1 MKDYLKKH
9 KIALIVL
16 AAALALIL
24 VSSFCASMVQSDA
37 FRVKVTDLQDEEF
50 SGKVTNKN
58 GAELT
63 LKGTVASGIL
73 FVPKTATAD
82 NKAPAVVLTHGY
94 LNNRELQLQNAI
106 ELARRGFVVLTIDR
120 GGHGNNEPTS
130 ATNAMM
136 NTSGMY
142 EAVQYLALQDYVDVA
157 KIGIS
162 GHSMGGY
169 TTAATLARDND
180 SVTTK
185 TTLVAV
191 PNPEYDE
198 SQKDNPEYKVAPYIV
213 KEETERVVVPGNHL
227 ISAGLMQGWSTFMGA
242 SRDVSVGML
251 KAMDDEFFFKGT
263 SDEEARAQGQPFG
276 SGFPDGTASICRE
289 YLHSRGAAGFVGVT
303 GYGEAKDS
311 INIENGGIYIGGTLT
326 EVAGG
331 QAAAAPFRVI
341 YEANEIHPLNH
352 FSIESAGYVTNF
364 FYTAFGTPSGH
375 EYIAEGRQTWVVK
388 ELFSTLGL
396 VGFFAM
402 ILPIVDLL
410 LSTPVFRSLR
420 KKELAEG
427 EVDSTELLPE
437 LKGVRKHVSYWFVAV
452 ATTLFSGFSIQWVNS
467 GWLSNLTDLLFTQ
480 NTYFP
485 QDTTGWVATWAV
497 VCGLFA
503 IIMTGIVWLVNHII
517 NRVQYGE
524 EYASHDEHPLAP
536 AKIEG
541 GFGAFVKTVLLGA
554 LTVAL
559 AYVVV
564 FINWA
569 IWKVDFRFWTFDVQP
584 FEVSV
589 MLPTMLRYACV
600 FFIFYAINSIFN
612 QGYRVKNL
620 PEWAT
625 ITINAVFNVFGIF
638 LATIIQYGTFR
649 TTGVLWQSDM
659 ALGYIV
665 LFPIVPVLV
674 IATVLSRR
682 LFKRTGNAWLGAV
695 INALL
700 FTIITVANT
709 AASYPYAG
717 FFA

>member
-37 FRVKVTDLQDEEF
+37 FRVKVTDLEDEAF
-50 SGKVTNKN
+50 SGKVINKH
-58 GAELT
+58 GDELM

-73 FVPKTATAD
+73 FVPKTATAS

-120 GGHGNNEPTS
+120 GGHGNNAISS
-130 ATNAMM
+130 ATSAMM

-162 GHSMGGY
+162 GHSMGGF
-169 TTAATLARDND
+169 TT
-180 SVTTK
+180 SM
-185 TTLVAV
+185 TLVTDLYFSA
-191 PNPEYDE
+191 E
-198 SQKDNPEYKVAPYIV
+198 SIKTDKAGVG
-213 KEETERVVVPGNHL
+213 TSGLGL
-227 ISAGLMQGWSTFMGA
+227 ISAGLMQGWDSYYA
-242 SRDVSVGML
+242 SGLGVSVGML
-251 KAMDDEFFFKGT
+251 KAMDDEFFFGT
-263 SDEEARAQGQPFG
+263 KSA
-276 SGFPDGTASICRE
+276 SGGTTSFPDGSDSICRE
-289 YLHSRGAAGFVGVT
+289 FLHTTTAAAFVGVT
-303 GYGEAKDS
+303 GYSEAKDS
-311 INIENGGIYIGGTLT
+311 INIENGGIYVGGKVV
-326 EVAGG
+326 EVAAGK
-331 QAAAAPFRVI
+331 ASDAPFRVI

-352 FSIESAGYVTNF
+352 FSVESAGYVTNF
-364 FYTAFGTPSGH
+364 FYTAFGTPNGR

-410 LSTPVFRSLR
+410 LTTPIFGSLR

-427 EVDSTELLPE
+427 EVGATELLPE
-437 LKGVRKHVSYWFVAV
+437 LKGARKHVSYWFVAV
-452 ATTLFSGFSIQWVNS
+452 ATTLFSGFSIQWVNA
-467 GWLSNLTDLLFTQ
+467 GWLKNLTKLFFTQ
-480 NTYFP
+480 STYFP

-503 IIMTGIVWLVNHII
+503 LLMTGIVWLINHII
-517 NRVQYGE
+517 NRVKYGAE
-524 EYASHDEHPLAP
+524 FAAHDEHPLAP
-536 AKIEG
+536 AKIQG
-541 GFGAFVKTVLLGA
+541 GVGAFVKTVLLGA

-559 AYVVV
+559 IYVVV

-569 IWKVDFRFWTFDVQP
+569 IWKVDFRFWTFDIQP

-600 FFIFYAINSIFN
+600 FFIFYAINSILN

-625 ITINAVFNVFGIF
+625 IAINCVFNVFGIL
-638 LATIIQYGTFR
+638 LAMIIQYGTFR

-665 LFPIVPVLV
+665 LFPIIPVLV
-674 IATVLSRR
+674 IATILSRR

-700 FTIITVANT
+700 FTIMTVANT